1 MVLGEAV
8 LLALLGGLP
17 GLGIAAVVA
26 YFVRES
32 PSNFI
37 PRIAVTPDIAIL
49 AIVLML
55 ALGLVTGL
63 IPALN
68 AMRLKIAT
76 ALGRS

>member
-1 MVLGEAV
+1 LFM
-8 LLALLGGLP
+8 
-17 GLGIAAVVA
+17 
-26 YFVRES
+26 
-32 PSNFI
+32 
-37 PRIAVTPDIAIL
+37 

-68 AMRLKIAT
+68 AMRLKVAT